1 MKQSKAQRLHE
12 YSVLLD
18 EMKKKGLELIEQDE
32 DVKLAMALGG
42 QAHPVLTLTAILDAL
57 SVALLAKET
66 PAPKQLPLPKQEEP
80 KGDEFTKINPE
91 ELKKTTWH

>member
-18 EMKKKGLELIEQDE
+18 EMKKKGLELIEQDA
-32 DVKLAMALGG
+32 DVKLAEALGG
-42 QAHPVLTLTAILDAL
+42 QAHPILTLTAILDAL

-66 PAPKQLPLPKQEEP
+66 PVAPKQLPLPKQE
-80 KGDEFTKINPE
+80 KDSFADINPE